1 MATLSDDFIRFLQ
14 TNYPDDYRLIPTG
27 EIPEALA
34 NSLMSKHARDYAI
47 WCQVPEWIKSRCHDK
62 LPKEVLNGNETVQ
75 AYIYKEETTAKKEEK
90 DNTEL
95 MSYSVELLALGYA
108 QDTVST
114 LMQNREERELLLLE
128 FGDGTLTEE
137 QLARW
142 LETRYKDLVAIRD
155 DWKKNQPEKY
165 ALHMAKLLSRNK
177 KRLERG
183 GLTTDERAEVEK
195 KIAAFEREFKKT
207 VRRLESRESRQN
219 MVDYLRAQP
228 QQAALRH
235 LTPDVLAEL
244 TTAMKDQGIKI
255 EAVKGNARTR
265 ALSGYDSLTESLKMD
280 FARMEKNEDIFRER
294 TKRDKQH
301 AVRIKAHEILDKQN
315 EGIAKVVK
323 MRHAVKRETA

>member
-27 EIPEALA
+27 EVPEALA
-34 NSLMSKHARDYAI
+34 NSLMSKHAREYAI
-47 WCQVPEWIKSRCHDK
+47 WCEVPEWIKSRCRDK

-75 AYIYKEETTAKKEEK
+75 TYVRKEETAAKKEEK

-114 LMQNREERELLLLE
+114 LMQDRDERENLLLE
-128 FGDGTLTEE
+128 FGDGPLTEE

-142 LETRYKDLVAIRD
+142 LETRHKDMMAIRK
-155 DWKKNQPEKY
+155 DWIENQPEKY

-183 GLTTDERAEVEK
+183 GLTSDERAKIEK
-195 KIAAFEREFKKT
+195 RIATFEREFKTT
-207 VRRLESRESRQN
+207 VRRLESRETRQN
-219 MVDYLRAQP
+219 MVDYLRGQP

-235 LTPDVLAEL
+235 LAPDVLAQF
-244 TTAMKDQGIKI
+244 TAAMKGQGIKI
-255 EAVKGNARTR
+255 EAVRGNARTR
-265 ALSGYDSLTESLKMD
+265 ALSGYESLTESLKMD

-301 AVRIKAHEILDKQN
+301 TVRIKAHEILDKQN

-323 MRHAVKRETA
+323 MRHVVKRETA